1 MGSALM
7 THIQVSYVV
16 HLMRTLFFKIPVAL
30 YLCLV
35 FAEHIDL
42 LALTGALYIMI
53 RNIARDS
60 GRVS

>member
-1 MGSALM
+1 MGSALI
-7 THIQVSYVV
+7 TQIQVSYGL
-16 HLMRTLFFKIPVAL
+16 HLVQTLFLKIPVAL

-35 FAEHIDL
+35 FADHIDL

>member
-7 THIQVSYVV
+7 TQIQVSYGV
-16 HLMRTLFFKIPVAL
+16 HLVQTLFFKIPVAL

-35 FAEHIDL
+35 FADHIDL

-53 RNIARDS
+53 RNIAR
-60 GRVS
+60 VS

>member
-7 THIQVSYVV
+7 THIQVSYGV
-16 HLMRTLFFKIPVAL
+16 HLVWTLFLKIPVAL

-53 RNIARDS
+53 CNIAR
-60 GRVS
+60 VS